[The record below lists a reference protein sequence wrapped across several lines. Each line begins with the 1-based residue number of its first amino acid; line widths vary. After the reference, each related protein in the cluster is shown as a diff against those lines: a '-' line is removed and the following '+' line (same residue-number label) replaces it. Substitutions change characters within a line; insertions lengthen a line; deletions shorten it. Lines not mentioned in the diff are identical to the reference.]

1 MFLKMYLELI
11 AWLTLSSIEV
21 FGMLFLYA
29 QLSNKIKIQRT
40 EFRMRLGWGFFTGGL
55 AIKVMLYGIE
65 IASGNL

>member
-40 EFRMRLGWGFFTGGL
+40 EFRMRLGCGLFTGGL

>member
-1 MFLKMYLELI
+1 
-11 AWLTLSSIEV
+11 
-21 FGMLFLYA
+21 MLFLYA

-40 EFRMRLGWGFFTGGL
+40 EFRMRLGWGVFTGGL